1 MNLSSPLDIEKYLDH
16 FLQYGKKDHNQRE
29 NKNYLEF
36 IGHELTIQDIQDKQW
51 KLPQLKKEYKSSNDR
66 FRKQL
71 PIVISKL
78 NEDKSTRQAVLMNW
92 RESDLPKTNS
102 CPCIISLQF
111 LIRSRL
117 YCVAYLRSSNY
128 ATKFKSDVSYIRS
141 IILKVLRST
150 KEKNATLI
158 IFQGSFHT
166 PA

>member
-1 MNLSSPLDIEKYLDH
+1 MNLATPLDIEKYLDH
-16 FLQYGKKDHNQRE
+16 FLKYGKKDHNQRE

-51 KLPQLKKEYKSSNDR
+51 KLPQIKKEYKSSNDR

-71 PIVISKL
+71 PVVINKL
-78 NEDKSTRQAVLMNW
+78 KEDSSSRQAVLMNW
-92 RESDLPKTNS
+92 RESDLTKKNT

-111 LIRSRL
+111 LIRNRL
-117 YCVAYLRSSNY
+117 HCIAYLRSSNY
-128 ATKFKSDVSYIRS
+128 ATKFKSDISYIRS
-141 IILKVLRST
+141 IILRVMHST
-150 KEKNATLI
+150 KQRNATLT